1 VSRTAR
7 PSSVRAG
14 LAVALL
20 TVGAAACGGS
30 DTPAAST
37 ASPAT
42 TTPTAAAST
51 PAAAA
56 TTPAPAATTP
66 ATTPA
71 PKGTITVF
79 AAASLTGTFTELG
92 KQFQAANPGT
102 TVRFSFGASST
113 LAQQILAGAP
123 ADVFASASAA
133 TMAQVTAGGDAT
145 GPVTFAKNTAEI
157 AVAPGSTGRVTS
169 VADLARSGVKV
180 ALCQPQVPCGA
191 IAAKV
196 FTTAGVTV
204 KPVTLGL
211 DVKATL
217 TYVSSGDADAAVVY
231 VTDVRAAGS
240 SVRGVAI
247 PAAQNA
253 STAYPI
259 ATVKASKNAALAARF
274 QAYVL
279 SGDGQ
284 RVLTAAGF
292 SGP

>member
-1 VSRTAR
+1 MSRTTR
-7 PSSVRAG
+7 PASVRAV
-14 LAVALL
+14 LALALL
-20 TVGAAACGGS
+20 TVGTAACGGS

-37 ASPAT
+37 ASPAAT
-42 TTPTAAAST
+42 MPTAAAST

-66 ATTPA
+66 APT
-71 PKGTITVF
+71 GTITVF

-145 GPVTFAKNTAEI
+145 GPVTFATNTAEI
-157 AVAPGSTGRVTS
+157 AVAPASTGKVTS

-191 IAAKV
+191 IAATV
-196 FTTAGVTV
+196 FKTAGVTV

-217 TYVSSGDADAAVVY
+217 AYVSSGEADAAVVY

-240 SVRGVAI
+240 KVRGVTI

-259 ATVKASKNAALAARF
+259 VTVKASKNAALAARF

-279 SGDGQ
+279 SADGQ
-284 RVLTAAGF
+284 RVLSAAGF

>member
-1 VSRTAR
+1 VSSIAR
-7 PSSVRAG
+7 PSPARAV
-14 LAVALL
+14 LTLVLL
-20 TVGAAACGGS
+20 TVGAAACGGG
-30 DTPAAST
+30 DTPAATTAT
-37 ASPAT
+37 AS
-42 TTPTAAAST
+42 S
-51 PAAAA
+51 PAAATAAPTA
-56 TTPAPAATTP
+56 TTSAPRPAPT
-66 ATTPA
+66 
-71 PKGTITVF
+71 GTITVF
-79 AAASLTGTFTELG
+79 AAASLTGTFTALG
-92 KQFQAANPGT
+92 TQFQAANPGT

-123 ADVFASASAA
+123 ADVFASASAS
-133 TMAQVTAGGDAT
+133 TMAQVTGGGDAT
-145 GPVTFAKNTAEI
+145 GPVTFATNSAEI
-157 AVAPGSTGRVTS
+157 AVAPASAGRVKG
-169 VADLARSGVKV
+169 VADLARPEVKV

-204 KPVTLGL
+204 KPVTQGL

-217 TYVSSGDADAAVVY
+217 AYVSSGEADAAVVY

-240 SVRGVAI
+240 SVRGVVI

-259 ATVKASKNAALAARF
+259 VTITASKNNALAARF
-274 QAYVL
+274 EAYVL
-279 SGDGQ
+279 SPDGQ